1 MATTCVNEKNN
12 LVLGRGRL
20 FFDRQDSKGNPTGE
34 RYLGNTPELNAT
46 QDVTTL
52 DHFSSDYGVKEM
64 DDQMTL
70 QNTRS
75 GSFIT
80 DNISIENVAAFFGG
94 QQQTIVNTQ
103 QTDVKEA
110 LNMGNPIVRGRF
122 FQLGQ
127 TVDDPQGLGNI
138 DAANFELYYASANA
152 SIVIGSGDL
161 SSVSGLTLL
170 PPENYEL
177 EADTGRVYIEPDA
190 PDLVAS
196 SKIYAQY
203 NRKAGS
209 TDMFITAD
217 DSIRGALRFISDN
230 PKGLQMNY
238 YWPEVSLT
246 PNGDYA
252 LKGDDWQQ
260 LSFNFGVLKKD
271 CNTPSQITYRPT
283 PDQGNAGNGA
293 TLATLTLNPTSITG
307 DNTAT
312 STVSVTV
319 LDANGQPAANQQV
332 SLSRGALPAGVSS
345 LTLAQTTVTTNAS
358 GVASTTAKAEATGAG
373 TVQIT
378 ATVVSS
384 GATKTANLSVTAP

>member
-1 MATTCVNEKNN
+1 MATCVNEKNN

-20 FFDRQDSKGNPTGE
+20 FFDRHDPKGNPTGE

-52 DHFSSDYGVKEM
+52 DHFASDYGLKEM
-64 DDQMTL
+64 DDQMNL

-80 DNISIENVAAFFGG
+80 DNIAIENVAMFFGG
-94 QQQTIVNTQ
+94 TEQTIVNTQ

-110 LNMGNPIVRGRF
+110 LNGGNPILRGRF
-122 FQLGQ
+122 YQLGQ
-127 TVDDPQGLGNI
+127 TVDEPQGLGNV
-138 DAANFELYYASANA
+138 DAANFDLYYASANA

-170 PPENYEL
+170 PSGNYEL

-190 PDLVAS
+190 PDLLAS
-196 SKIYAQY
+196 SKLYAQY
-203 NRKAGS
+203 NRRAGA
-209 TDMFITAD
+209 TDIIITSD
-217 DSIRGALRFISDN
+217 DSVRGALRFISDN

-238 YWPEVSLT
+238 YWPEVNLT

-260 LSFNFGVLKKD
+260 LSFNFGVLRKD
-271 CNTPSQITYRPT
+271 CNTPSQIVYRPT
-283 PDQGNAGNGA
+283 PEAGNAGSGA
-293 TLATLTLNPTSITG
+293 TVSTLTLNPTSIAG

-312 STVSVTV
+312 STITVTV
-319 LDANGQPAANQQV
+319 LDANGQPANNQQV
-332 SLSRGALPAGVSS
+332 SLSRGALPAGVSAVT
-345 LTLAQTTVTTNAS
+345 LTATTLTTNAS
-358 GVASTTAKAEATGAG
+358 GVATTTVKATATGSG
-373 TVQIT
+373 SVQLT
-378 ATVVSS
+378 ATLISS
-384 GATKTANLSVTAP
+384 GSQKTANLAVTAP

>member
-1 MATTCVNEKNN
+1 MATCVNEKNN

-20 FFDRQDSKGNPTGE
+20 FFDRHDSNGNPTGE

-52 DHFSSDYGVKEM
+52 DHMAADYGVKEM

-80 DNISIENVAAFFGG
+80 DNIAIENVAMFFGG
-94 QQQTIVNTQ
+94 YEQTIVSTQ

-110 LNMGNPIVRGRF
+110 LNGGFPIARGRF

-127 TVDDPQGLGNI
+127 TVDEPQGMGNI
-138 DAANFELYYASANA
+138 DSANFAIYYASANA

-170 PPENYEL
+170 PASNYEL

-190 PDLVAS
+190 PDLAGAS
-196 SKIYAQY
+196 KLYVQY
-203 NRKAGS
+203 NRRAGS
-209 TDMFITAD
+209 MDMFITSD
-217 DSIRGALRFISDN
+217 DSVRGALRFISDN

-238 YWPEVSLT
+238 YWPLVNLT

-252 LKGDDWQQ
+252 LKGDEWQQ
-260 LSFNFGVLKKD
+260 LSFNFGVLRRD
-271 CNTPSQITYRPT
+271 CNTPSQITYRPS
-283 PDQGNAGNGA
+283 PEQGNAGTGA
-293 TLATLTLNPTSITG
+293 TISTLTLNPTSIAG
-307 DNTAT
+307 DNTAS
-312 STVSVTV
+312 STLTVTV
-319 LDANGQPAANQQV
+319 LDSQGQPAQNQQV
-332 SLSRGALPAGVSS
+332 SLQRGALPAGVSA
-345 LTLAQTTVTTNAS
+345 LTLAQTTLTTNAS
-358 GVASTTAKAEATGAG
+358 GVASTTVKGTATGSG
-373 TVQIT
+373 SVQIS

-384 GATKTANLSVTAP
+384 GAQKTATLAITAP

>member
-1 MATTCVNEKNN
+1 MATCVNEKNN

-20 FFDRQDSKGNPTGE
+20 FFDRQDNKGNPTGE

-52 DHFSSDYGVKEM
+52 DHFASDYGVKEM

-80 DNISIENVAAFFGG
+80 DNISIENVSAFFGG
-94 QQQTIVNTQ
+94 FNQTIVNAQ

-110 LNMGNPIVRGRF
+110 LNASKPITRGYF
-122 FQLGQ
+122 YQLGQ

-138 DAANFELYYASANA
+138 DAANFELYYAAANA

-161 SSVSGLTLL
+161 STVSGLTLL
-170 PPENYEL
+170 PAGNYEL

-190 PDLVAS
+190 PDLVAPAQLF
-196 SKIYAQY
+196 AQY

-209 TDMFITAD
+209 TDMFITSD
-217 DSIRGALRFISDN
+217 DTVRGALRFISDN

-238 YWPEVSLT
+238 YWPLVNLT

-271 CNTPSQITYRPT
+271 CNSPSQITYRPT
-283 PDQGNAGNGA
+283 PDAGNAGSGA
-293 TLATLTLNPTSITG
+293 TVSTMTLNPTSIAG

-312 STVSVTV
+312 STITVTV
-319 LDANGQPAANQQV
+319 LDANGQPANNQQV
-332 SLSRGALPAGVSS
+332 TLSRGALPAGVSAV
-345 LTLAQTTVTTNAS
+345 TLAQTTLTTNAS
-358 GVASTTAKAEATGAG
+358 GVATTTAKATATGAG

-378 ATVVSS
+378 ATLVSS
-384 GATKTANLSVTAP
+384 GNTKTATLNVTAP

>member
-1 MATTCVNEKNN
+1 MATCVNEKNN

-52 DHFSSDYGVKEM
+52 DHFASDYGVKEM

-94 QQQTIVNTQ
+94 FNQTIVSTQ
-103 QTDVKEA
+103 QTDVKEG
-110 LNMGNPIVRGRF
+110 LNGSKPITRGYF
-122 FQLGQ
+122 YQLGQ
-127 TVDDPQGLGNI
+127 SVDEPQGLGNI
-138 DAANFELYYASANA
+138 DPANFELYYAAGNA

-161 SSVSGLTLL
+161 STVVGLTLL
-170 PPENYEL
+170 PAGNYEL

-190 PDLVAS
+190 PDLVAPAQ
-196 SKIYAQY
+196 IYAQY

-209 TDMFITAD
+209 TDMFITSD
-217 DSIRGALRFISDN
+217 DTVRGALRFISDN

-238 YWPEVSLT
+238 YWPLVNLT

-283 PDQGNAGNGA
+283 PDAGNAGSGA
-293 TLATLTLNPTSITG
+293 TVSTMTLNPTSIAG

-312 STVSVTV
+312 STVTVTV
-319 LDANGQPAANQQV
+319 LDANGQPANNQQV
-332 SLSRGALPAGVSS
+332 TLARGALPSGVTDV
-345 LTLAQTTVTTNAS
+345 TLAQTTLTTNAS
-358 GVASTTAKAEATGAG
+358 GVATTTVKATATGAG

-384 GATKTANLSVTAP
+384 GATKTSTLSVTAP

>member
-52 DHFSSDYGVKEM
+52 DHFASDYGVKEM
-64 DDQMTL
+64 DDQMVL

-80 DNISIENVAAFFGG
+80 DNISLENVAAFFGG
-94 QQQTIVNTQ
+94 EGQTIVNTQ
-103 QTDVKEA
+103 QSDVKEG
-110 LNMGNPIVRGRF
+110 LNGEHQIQRGRF
-122 FQLGQ
+122 YQLGQ
-127 TVDDPQGLGNI
+127 TVDEPQGLGNV
-138 DAANFELYYASANA
+138 DAANFELYYAAANA
-152 SIVIGSGDL
+152 AIVIGSGDL
-161 SSVSGLTLL
+161 SAVEGLTLL
-170 PPENYEL
+170 PAGNYEL
-177 EADTGRVYIEPDA
+177 EAETGRVYIEPDA
-190 PDLVAS
+190 PDLVAP
-196 SKIYAQY
+196 SKLYAQY
-203 NRKAGS
+203 NRLAGS
-209 TDMFITAD
+209 TDMFITTD
-217 DSIRGALRFISDN
+217 DSVRGALRFISDN

-238 YWPEVSLT
+238 YWPEVNLT

-283 PDQGNAGNGA
+283 PDAGNAGSGA
-293 TLATLTLNPTSITG
+293 TVSTLTLNPTSIAG

-312 STVSVTV
+312 STITVTV
-319 LDANGQPAANQQV
+319 LDANGQPANNQQV
-332 SLSRGALPAGVSS
+332 NLTRGALPSGVTAVT
-345 LTLAQTTVTTNAS
+345 LTAQTLTTNAS
-358 GVASTTAKAEATGAG
+358 GVATTTVKATATGAG
-373 TVQIT
+373 SVQLT

-384 GATKTANLSVTAP
+384 GATKTANLAITAP

>member
-1 MATTCVNEKNN
+1 MATCSNEKNN

-20 FFDRQDSKGNPTGE
+20 FFDRYDNKGNPTGE

-64 DDQMTL
+64 DDQMVL

-80 DNISIENVAAFFGG
+80 DNISMENVAAFYGG
-94 QQQTIVNTQ
+94 NEQTIVNTQ
-103 QTDVKEA
+103 ESDVKEG
-110 LNMGNPIVRGRF
+110 LNAENAVTRGRF
-122 FQLGQ
+122 YQLGQ

-152 SIVIGSGDL
+152 AIVIGSGDL
-161 SSVSGLTLL
+161 SAVSGLTLL
-170 PPENYEL
+170 PVGNYEL

-190 PDLVAS
+190 PDLIAP
-196 SKIYAQY
+196 SKLYAQY

-209 TDMFITAD
+209 TDIFVTSD
-217 DSIRGALRFISDN
+217 DSVRGALRFISDN
-230 PKGLQMNY
+230 PKGLQLNY
-238 YWPEVSLT
+238 YWPQVNLT

-283 PDQGNAGNGA
+283 PDQGNAGTGA
-293 TLATLTLNPTSITG
+293 TVSTMTLNPTSIAG

-312 STVSVTV
+312 STITVTV
-319 LDANGQPAANQQV
+319 LDANGQPANNQQV
-332 SLSRGALPAGVSS
+332 NLARGALPAGVTAVT
-345 LTLAQTTVTTNAS
+345 LTAQTLTTNAS
-358 GVASTTAKAEATGAG
+358 GVATTTVKATATGAG
-373 TVQIT
+373 SVPIT
-378 ATVVSS
+378 ATLVSS
-384 GATKTANLSVTAP
+384 GDAKTTNLAVTAP

>member
-52 DHFSSDYGVKEM
+52 DHFASDYGVKEM
-64 DDQMTL
+64 DDQMVL

-80 DNISIENVAAFFGG
+80 DNISLENVAAFFGG
-94 QQQTIVNTQ
+94 QSSTVVNTQ
-103 QTDVKEA
+103 QSDVKEA
-110 LNMGNPIVRGRF
+110 LNGGNQITRGRF
-122 FQLGQ
+122 YQLGQ
-127 TVDDPQGLGNI
+127 TVDEPQGLGNI
-138 DAANFELYYASANA
+138 DAANFELYYASASA

-161 SSVSGLTLL
+161 SSVAGLTLL
-170 PPENYEL
+170 PAGNYEL

-190 PDLVAS
+190 PDLVAA
-196 SKIYAQY
+196 SKLYAQY
-203 NRKAGS
+203 NRLAGS
-209 TDMFITAD
+209 TDLFITSD
-217 DSIRGALRFISDN
+217 DSVRGALRFISDN

-238 YWPEVSLT
+238 YWPEVTLT

-283 PDQGNAGNGA
+283 PDQGNAGAGA
-293 TLATLTLNPTSITG
+293 TISTLTLNPTSIAG

-312 STVSVTV
+312 STITVTV
-319 LDANGQPAANQQV
+319 LDAGGQPANNQQV
-332 SLSRGALPAGVSS
+332 SLTRGSLPAGVTSVTFTS
-345 LTLAQTTVTTNAS
+345 TTLTTNES
-358 GVASTTAKAEATGAG
+358 GVATTTVKAEADGAG
-373 TVQIT
+373 TVQIIG
-378 ATVVSS
+378 TVVSS
-384 GATKTANLSVTAP
+384 GDSKTANLSVTAP